1 MTKAKVIT
9 LKVQMS
15 KKKFANIVTAVD
27 PSVTPELLYRV
38 CGLRGK
44 IVSAEETKAMLL
56 PFALFQ
62 SFKTKVKLG
71 II

>member
-1 MTKAKVIT
+1 MTKAKVINM
-9 LKVQMS
+9 KVQVS

-44 IVSAEETKAMLL
+44 IVNVEETKPMPL

-62 SFKTKVKLG
+62 SFRMKVKLG